1 MLRPTQRM
9 ILAGLVSLGATSA
22 PTDATKGPKITYEA
36 FVEATVN
43 HHPER
48 ALDGKVLAKA
58 TEDQRRSGLLPD
70 PQFTV
75 GRNLVPLPQRYQHV
89 AASDM
94 DRAKAE
100 TTYGL
105 SQSFPW
111 PGTLA
116 AEGQAAKARAA
127 TVAANMSLSALERRF
142 AATELYLR
150 LVRTAKLIDAE
161 RANLILVNGLRE
173 FAHEKFKQGVGSH
186 MEFIQSHT
194 EAGVLQANVA
204 SLELDLKNLKY
215 HALLLMDHQT
225 GHAPD
230 AVDFV
235 LEWPPNLITAK
246 ADKDV
251 HWDLTRERIVRSKEA
266 DLSRLDAEY
275 RRSLPLFNVSG
286 MMMQEDGGMRMYAA
300 TIGISLPI
308 YSNIQRS
315 SYSSEDLIVDSQA
328 EGELAWHERRKA
340 LALFQTEGRITQ
352 LDANLK
358 ALAQEI
364 IPPVREHIEAATSL
378 FSQGKGDIA
387 AIVDGRR
394 TLLNLQM
401 TEVRTTE
408 SLALARLS
416 ALKIAAGLIDDAI
429 DQEVPQLTGS
439 TISGM
444 GMGKS
449 ASMPGTTASKP
460 SARMK
465 NAPTGQG
472 LAPGRMDQQEEET
485 AKGSTRPGMGM

>member
-300 TIGISLPI
+300 TIGIAPKTSLWTVRLRASWHGTSAVKRWHFFKPRDE
-308 YSNIQRS
+308 SPNSMPTSRPSPRRS
-315 SYSSEDLIVDSQA
+315 SHPFGNTLRLRLHCLAKAKATLPPSSMVGVLYSIC
-328 EGELAWHERRKA
+328 K
-340 LALFQTEGRITQ
+340 
-352 LDANLK
+352 
-358 ALAQEI
+358 
-364 IPPVREHIEAATSL
+364 
-378 FSQGKGDIA
+378 
-387 AIVDGRR
+387 
-394 TLLNLQM
+394 
-401 TEVRTTE
+401 
-408 SLALARLS
+408 
-416 ALKIAAGLIDDAI
+416 
-429 DQEVPQLTGS
+429 
-439 TISGM
+439 
-444 GMGKS
+444 
-449 ASMPGTTASKP
+449 
-460 SARMK
+460 
-465 NAPTGQG
+465 
-472 LAPGRMDQQEEET
+472 
-485 AKGSTRPGMGM
+485 